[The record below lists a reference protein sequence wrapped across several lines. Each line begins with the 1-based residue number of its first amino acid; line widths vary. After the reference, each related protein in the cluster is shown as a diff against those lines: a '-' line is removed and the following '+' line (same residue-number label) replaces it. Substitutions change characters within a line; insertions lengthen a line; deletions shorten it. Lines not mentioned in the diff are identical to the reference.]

1 MRKKIKKI
9 LILTI
14 LLIIYIYILLIN
26 SIPNNIIK
34 FQGEKIKIP
43 TLLGININKK
53 ENKEN
58 KEIISVSTKQQNK
71 KLDNIG
77 KTKLTINLFNNI
89 HLKDINLEV
98 LPKTKVIP
106 IGKLA
111 GVKLYTNGVLVVGMS
126 EIEGEDNNK
135 YIPYKESGIKEG
147 DTIISINNKEIENTE
162 DLIKKVNNSDGKEI
176 YIKYIHENKYQECS
190 ITPVKTGK
198 KEYKIGLWVRDSAAG
213 IGTITFYNKENNSF
227 AALGHGI
234 QDIDTDKII
243 NISSGEFVTSKILGI
258 KKGEKENPGRIEG
271 TLKGEK
277 NIGKINKNTKYGIY
291 GIVEDISIL
300 NIDNNKEIE
309 VALRN
314 EIKEGQAYILSNI
327 EDGKIEKFEI
337 QIEKIYK
344 ENNYNN
350 KSMKIKITD
359 DKLINKTGGIIQGM
373 SGSPIIQNNKFIGA
387 VTHVLVSNP
396 HEGYGVFG
404 DIMVKELY
412 KSKS

>member
-58 KEIISVSTKQQNK
+58 KEIISVSTKQENK

-243 NISSGEFVTSKILGI
+243 DISSGEFVTSKILGI

-277 NIGKINKNTKYGIY
+277 KIGKINKNTKYGIY
-291 GIVEDISIL
+291 GIVEDLSIL
-300 NIDNNKEIE
+300 NIDNNKEME

-314 EIKEGQAYILSNI
+314 EIKEGKAYILSNI